1 MNQDNLQNM
10 TRPSRAAK
18 AECIRK
24 MTDTY
29 HIEHSGVMR
38 SYNSLQQAAEI
49 IRQREQQIARQ
60 QATHRQASKTSQ
72 QEKVYLGNTRQ
83 YGTQQQ
89 STKNKQLN
97 RGQTIRQNGPLTSV
111 PASSQSPGT
120 TELGNGTMPQ
130 QQGGVP
136 RTTATVHPYVNN
148 QMASRQPPIYNQT
161 YLTQFAPQYTAQRP
175 QQGLINHNYPIHP
188 DVNFKRLP
196 FFDVISELLKPSTLI
211 PQSNQRMQEGSFY
224 FHLTPQQAT
233 DIAVSRDI
241 RPGVKIDYV
250 KQVQMR
256 FCLLET
262 TCEQEDFFPPSIAV
276 KVNNKHTQLP
286 NPIPTNKPGVEPK
299 RPPKPVNITSLV
311 KLSPTVPNQIT
322 VNWAAEYGRGYAI
335 TVALVHKLSSHDLL
349 MRLKQKGAKHSD
361 YTRGLI
367 KEKLNDDDS
376 EIATTSLKVSLMC
389 PLGKMRM
396 TTPCRPITCSHFQCF
411 DAYLFLQMNERK
423 PTWICPVCDKP
434 ALYDNLVI
442 DGYFQDVLT
451 SNNLPSEVN
460 EIQLHKDGSWSTQSK
475 EEKKSQ
481 KIDKAPEIDVSIEII
496 NDDVEYVSTNVT
508 TSTEPNKELKEEP
521 KKDIVDLTLSDSDD
535 DEPLA
540 KRRAINPKPDST
552 IKFSDTTS
560 ISSNSNQSR
569 MTNTPGPSSV
579 SSSGYPPSPAIIS
592 LDSPSPPRSPQVI
605 PQNQQA
611 SSCMMQSTNDLEGE
625 TNNTNVSSYH
635 HF

>member
-1 MNQDNLQNM
+1 MS
-10 TRPSRAAK
+10 RPSRAAK
-18 AECIRK
+18 AECLRK
-24 MTDTY
+24 MTDTFQV
-29 HIEHSGVMR
+29 EHSGVMPY
-38 SYNSLQQAAEI
+38 SSLQHAAEMI
-49 IRQREQQIARQ
+49 QQREQHLARQ
-60 QATHRQASKTSQ
+60 QATQRQATKTTQ
-72 QEKVYLGNTRQ
+72 QGKVFLGNTRQ
-83 YGTQQQ
+83 YGTQELP
-89 STKNKQLN
+89 TKNKQLN
-97 RGQTIRQNGPLTSV
+97 RGQTIRQNGALNSAPT
-111 PASSQSPGT
+111 ASSPGA
-120 TELGNGTMPQ
+120 TELGNGNMPQ

-148 QMASRQPPIYNQT
+148 QLASRQPPIYNQT
-161 YLTQFAPQYTAQRP
+161 YLTQYAPQYTQRP
-175 QQGLINHNYPIHP
+175 QQGIINANYPIHP
-188 DVNFKRLP
+188 DVKFKRLP

-211 PQSNQRMQEGSFY
+211 PQTTQRMQEGNFY

-311 KLSPTVPNQIT
+311 KLSPTVPNQIS
-322 VNWAAEYGRGYAI
+322 VSWAAEYGRGYAI
-335 TVALVHKLSSHDLL
+335 TVALVHKLTSHDLL

-411 DAYLFLQMNERK
+411 DAHLFLQMNERK

-451 SNNLPSEVN
+451 SNSLPSDVN
-460 EIQLHKDGSWSTQSK
+460 EIQLHKDGSWSTQSN
-475 EEKKSQ
+475 EKKSQ
-481 KIDKAPEIDVSIEII
+481 KIDKTPDVDVSIEII
-496 NDDVEYVSTNVT
+496 NDDVEYVSSNVT
-508 TSTEPNKELKEEP
+508 TTSSTEPVKELKEEP
-521 KKDIVDLTLSDSDD
+521 KKDVVDLTLSDSDD

-540 KRRAINPKPDST
+540 KRRAVNPKPDST

-569 MTNTPGPSSV
+569 MTTTPGPSSV
-579 SSSGYPPSPAIIS
+579 SSSGYPASPAIIT
-592 LDSPSPPRSPQVI
+592 LDSPSPPRSPQASS
-605 PQNQQA
+605 QNQQA

-625 TNNTNVSSYH
+625 TNNTNVNTYH
-635 HF
+635 QF